1 MDGWT
6 KKNYKRMYIYIY
18 MLWFVQL
25 YLTMKLNRKNLTLVI
40 EALHFECGD
49 DEWKWVGIA
58 VEKVCDCK
66 DAVFNDSKPK
76 VKAP

>member
-6 KKNYKRMYIYIY
+6 KKNYKRIYIYIY
-18 MLWFVQL
+18 IVMICTIIS
-25 YLTMKLNRKNLTLVI
+25 YNEKNLTLVI

-66 DAVFNDSKPK
+66 DAVFDESKPK